1 MQIQTLLN
9 VSNENASFIKQKK
22 KYFLKESNE
31 VMGKWS
37 LFPEQISALNSVLW
51 NLKLLLQHMQ
61 AFMNSTSK
69 LFLVEKPK
77 NNASIIP

>member
-1 MQIQTLLN
+1 MEGTMLKRLKVWNHVPLTTAKATLQGNLHSEMQIQTLLN

-37 LFPEQISALNSVLW
+37 LFPEQISALNSVL
-51 NLKLLLQHMQ
+51 
-61 AFMNSTSK
+61 
-69 LFLVEKPK
+69 
-77 NNASIIP
+77 